1 MGMLFII
8 IIIIIIIIIVV
19 VVVVRK
25 SPSGELSH
33 MFSPSRLFHPLLLTL
48 PLPMIL
54 ILWP

>member
-1 MGMLFII
+1 MGMRFII
-8 IIIIIIIIIVV
+8 IIIIIVVVV